1 MVALYEPHRETWRRL
16 AACRSAPGG
25 AETFHPYGRRG
36 ALVALSF
43 CAQCPVTI
51 ECGAYA
57 VEYGCAKWGTWGG
70 RCVTPNGVWELD

>member
-1 MVALYEPHRETWRRL
+1 MVALYNPHRENWRRR
-16 AACRSAPGG
+16 AACRNAPGG
-25 AETFHPYGRRG
+25 AETFHPYGRTG

-43 CAQCPVTI
+43 CAECPVTI

-57 VEYGCAKWGTWGG
+57 LEYGCAKWGTWGG